1 MNLNATIIGQSI
13 AFFVFVW
20 FCMKYVW
27 PPITAI
33 LEERQ
38 KKIADGLE
46 AAERAQRDLNLAQ
59 NKAAEELRDAKKQG
73 AELIELANKRA
84 NQIIDEAKEKAREEG
99 QRLIAGAKAEIDMEL
114 QRAKEALRAQVA
126 AIAVAGAE
134 KILESSIDQAAN
146 EELVKKLRSRA
157 IGEQRWQNQLR

>member
-1 MNLNATIIGQSI
+1 MNLNATIIGQLI
-13 AFFVFVW
+13 AFAVFVM

-38 KKIADGLE
+38 NKIADGLE

-59 NKAAEELRDAKKQG
+59 NKAADELRAAKQQG

-84 NQIIDEAKEKAREEG
+84 NQIIDEAKDKARLEG
-99 QRLIAGAKAEIDMEL
+99 QRLIAA
-114 QRAKEALRAQVA
+114 AQA
-126 AIAVAGAE
+126 
-134 KILESSIDQAAN
+134 
-146 EELVKKLRSRA
+146 
-157 IGEQRWQNQLR
+157 

>member
-1 MNLNATIIGQSI
+1 MINYTIFGQMI
-13 AFFVFVW
+13 AFAIFVW

-73 AELIELANKRA
+73 ADLIELANKRA
-84 NQIIDEAKEKAREEG
+84 NQIIDDAKEKAREEG
-99 QRLIAGAKAEIDMEL
+99 QRLIAGAKAEIDLEL

-126 AIAVAGAE
+126 AIAIAGAE

-146 EELVKKLRSRA
+146 EELVKKLA
-157 IGEQRWQNQLR
+157 TEL